1 MRNPFTASKLLLSA
15 LLLAPLSLPAFAAPV
30 VYNVTA
36 DVQLGPAS
44 QTFNDNYVFNL
55 LFGFEDPGSPG
66 DYLGEEHRFYWD
78 APPTSSFGSLGS
90 DSVTSLGNGA
100 YRLAFQVTYDD
111 AFSPSIFRL
120 TQSSEG
126 GNSVFVGAP
135 GSPDEPDAIVTFT
148 AGNPFSFVGGAYGV
162 LFDSPTPADTRF
174 TLNLQ
179 AVVAGSEGAP
189 ELDPSR
195 GGVPMLF
202 CGVLLG
208 VLGRRRSG

>member
-1 MRNPFTASKLLLSA
+1 MRFALKNLLIPA
-15 LLLAPLSLPAFAAPV
+15 LLLAPLSMSALAAPV

-44 QTFNDNYVFNL
+44 QTPNDNYVFNL
-55 LFGFEDPGSPG
+55 LFGYEDPTSPG

-78 APPTSSFGSLGS
+78 APPTSSFGSLAA
-90 DSVTSLGNGA
+90 DSVTSLGNDL
-100 YRLAFQVTYDD
+100 YRIAFQTTIDD

-135 GSPDEPDAIVTFT
+135 GSPDEQDAIVTFT
-148 AGNPFSFVGGAYGV
+148 AGAPFSFVGGGYGFFQEV
-162 LFDSPTPADTRF
+162 ATPADTRF
-174 TLNLQ
+174 TINLQ

-195 GGVPMLF
+195 ASVPMLF

-208 VLGRRRSG
+208 VLTRRKAV